1 MYCSPVSQAQNSPK
15 KPKILAGVLTL
26 AITCLKALAQ
36 RLRRAFFLRKKDFL
50 FRHIFA
56 LGNSLR
62 KKLVLFFIFFVR
74 KLSPSN
80 IIYIKG

>member
-1 MYCSPVSQAQNSPK
+1 MYCSPVFQAQNSPK

-36 RLRRAFFLRKKDFL
+36 RLRGAFFLRKKEFL

-56 LGNSLR
+56 L
-62 KKLVLFFIFFVR
+62 
-74 KLSPSN
+74 
-80 IIYIKG
+80 

>member
-1 MYCSPVSQAQNSPK
+1 MYCSPVFQAQNSPK
-15 KPKILAGVLTL
+15 KPKILAGVLTI
-26 AITCLKALAQ
+26 AITYLKALAQ
-36 RLRRAFFLRKKDFL
+36 RLRRAFFLRKKDLL

-62 KKLVLFFIFFVR
+62 KKLVLFVR

-80 IIYIKG
+80 IIIYKAG

>member
-56 LGNSLR
+56 L
-62 KKLVLFFIFFVR
+62 
-74 KLSPSN
+74 
-80 IIYIKG
+80 